1 MTNGLKSA
9 VPAPLRAVLATL
21 IIAGICAFLTIL
33 FINRP
38 APPINGA
45 RLLEIIG
52 QRLNEHRVRKVFS
65 GLGMD
70 WRAGSPSNHAVG
82 KPIEIQVE
90 LNRLAGR
97 FEERGYIKLIRIGG
111 RDRHF
116 TPAEVDPL
124 YPFGITSAMTPPE
137 IIDLCRRPYSS
148 SGELVRTTDGT
159 NRIEFFDGPGSPMPI
174 TVWFKEGKVC
184 GVDIQT
190 WGPE

>member
-1 MTNGLKSA
+1 MANGLKSA

-21 IIAGICAFLTIL
+21 IIAGICAFLTIR
-33 FINRP
+33 FTNRP

-45 RLLEIIG
+45 RLLAIIG

-70 WRAGSPSNHAVG
+70 WRAGSPRNHAVD

-97 FEERGYIKLIRIGG
+97 FEEKGYIKLVRIGA
-111 RDRHF
+111 RDHGLP
-116 TPAEVDPL
+116 PAEVDPL
-124 YPFGITSAMTPPE
+124 YPFGITSAMTPTE
-137 IIDLCRRPYSS
+137 ISDLCTRSYAPGHR
-148 SGELVRTTDGT
+148 VRSPGGDFG
-159 NRIEFFDGPGSPMPI
+159 IEFYEGPYSPMPI
-174 TVWFKEGKVC
+174 TVWFKDGTVC
-184 GVDIQT
+184 GVDIQA